1 MNKFAKGSLA
11 AGAGIVLLLGGAGTL
26 AYWNDQAELN
36 GAGSINAGQLT
47 LEAAEG
53 AWAPEITTWVPGDES
68 RYTTT
73 LRLDAD
79 GDNIQGTIAL
89 DEESVVITGDDAD
102 QFDLTVS
109 PTADSLP
116 QGLTYDETTEAFTFE
131 GGGEYEIPVQIE
143 VTFPFGTEPTN
154 ASQGAQVDLS
164 AVTFTATQ
172 TAADG
177 AVTE

>member
-26 AYWNDQAELN
+26 AYWNDQAEL
-36 GAGSINAGQLT
+36 GGMGEINAGQLT
-47 LEAAEG
+47 LEATEG
-53 AWAPEITTWVPGDES
+53 SWSPEITTWVPGDES
-68 RYTTT
+68 SYTTT
-73 LRLDAD
+73 LSLNAD
-79 GDNIQGTIAL
+79 GDNIQGTVAL

-109 PTADSLP
+109 PTADALP
-116 QGLTYDETTEAFTFE
+116 QGLAYDEATETFTFE
-131 GGGEYEIPVQIE
+131 GGGEYKIPVQIE
-143 VTFPFGTEPTN
+143 VTFPFGTEASN
-154 ASQGAQVDLS
+154 GSQGAQVDFS
-164 AVTFTATQ
+164 AVSFTATQ